1 MKAALAFV
9 ATLALSTAMMAAN
22 IPSGWKVVTDRA
34 KTCQYAV
41 PPDWTQDALF
51 KSSSLSPDKK
61 STAIVNGVKQSMS
74 EIKTNSNMVLT
85 PDKVIE
91 DSAKRY
97 WYSYKNT
104 LGGTPDS
111 TNWYIAVPGN
121 AGITCTAQVTFQDP
135 GTDSLA
141 RQIVDTIGPVK

>member
-1 MKAALAFV
+1 
-9 ATLALSTAMMAAN
+9 
-22 IPSGWKVVTDRA
+22 
-34 KTCQYAV
+34 
-41 PPDWTQDALF
+41 
-51 KSSSLSPDKK
+51 
-61 STAIVNGVKQSMS
+61 SMS

-104 LGGTPDS
+104 LGGAPDS

-121 AGITCTAQVTFQDP
+121 AGITCTSQVTFQDP